1 MKAQIEQLE
10 KENKKLK
17 EDNRF
22 LTKISKEYM
31 KKENIIEITEFTE
44 LYKDKL
50 EEENR
55 KLKEKVEELENEL
68 EYVRTI
74 KDSAE
79 KTLKEV
85 REENKKLREL
95 KCVPS
100 NLKTLIR
107 IDKENERLEEENKKL
122 KSDLAFKETMLD
134 NVSAEYDSSQD
145 VIKELKEKIRFLEQ
159 CLDNKEKVNKSLRE
173 DLKIWKLTAKDY
185 AKLCWVDLDDK

>member
-122 KSDLAFKETMLD
+122 KSDLAFKENMLD

-185 AKLCWVDLDDK
+185 AKLC